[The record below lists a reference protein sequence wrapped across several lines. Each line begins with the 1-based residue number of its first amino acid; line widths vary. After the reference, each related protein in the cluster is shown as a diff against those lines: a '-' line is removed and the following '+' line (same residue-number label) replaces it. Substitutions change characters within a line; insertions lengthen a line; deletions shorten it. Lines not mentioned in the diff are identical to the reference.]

1 VNKSLVIGIA
11 GVLVCTLAI
20 WESARIGFARTY
32 AVAALTTNGVSA
44 AEACVRKLP
53 NDAEVHAARGIVL
66 QRTDDY
72 AEGCRELERA
82 VQLRPR
88 DYFVWMML
96 GVTRDL
102 NDDQQGALTALRESV
117 TLAPAYAKPRWLIG
131 NLLLRMN
138 KTDEGFQEL
147 RAAAEADPALLP
159 NVIDLAWGFSRNNPA
174 EVVNL
179 VNPQTDAARLT
190 LAIFLAAHKQGD
202 EALDQFRRLKSR
214 AGSGI
219 DELTQKLIEARFFAE
234 AFDVWTNTR
243 CASCKAGA
251 LLNPS
256 FEEDIAMNP
265 RGFGWQIKNGSPNVT
280 LSIDPSEHEQAT
292 RSLRIDFHGESEVVA
307 PLVSQFVVVSPDTHY
322 RLSFAAMSRSFVSA
336 AVPVVKVVDV
346 SSNEGVVLGQSAN
359 VNDATSWRGY
369 TVDFNSH
376 ENTRAIQVMLTRSG
390 CPVVTCSA
398 FGTIWLDSFTLDVFS
413 NPAESDVRRGK

>member
-1 VNKSLVIGIA
+1 
-11 GVLVCTLAI
+11 
-20 WESARIGFARTY
+20 
-32 AVAALTTNGVSA
+32 
-44 AEACVRKLP
+44 
-53 NDAEVHAARGIVL
+53 
-66 QRTDDY
+66 
-72 AEGCRELERA
+72 
-82 VQLRPR
+82 
-88 DYFVWMML
+88 MML

-219 DELTQKLIEARFFAE
+219 DELTQKLIEARFF
-234 AFDVWTNTR
+234 
-243 CASCKAGA
+243 
-251 LLNPS
+251 
-256 FEEDIAMNP
+256 
-265 RGFGWQIKNGSPNVT
+265 
-280 LSIDPSEHEQAT
+280 
-292 RSLRIDFHGESEVVA
+292 
-307 PLVSQFVVVSPDTHY
+307 
-322 RLSFAAMSRSFVSA
+322 
-336 AVPVVKVVDV
+336 
-346 SSNEGVVLGQSAN
+346 
-359 VNDATSWRGY
+359 
-369 TVDFNSH
+369 
-376 ENTRAIQVMLTRSG
+376 
-390 CPVVTCSA
+390 
-398 FGTIWLDSFTLDVFS
+398 
-413 NPAESDVRRGK
+413 

>member
-1 VNKSLVIGIA
+1 VVIGIA

-32 AVAALTTNGVSA
+32 AVAALTRNGIST
-44 AEACVRKLP
+44 AEECVRKLP

-72 AEGCRELERA
+72 SEGCRELERA
-82 VQLRPR
+82 AQLRPR

-138 KTDEGFQEL
+138 QTDEGFQQL

-159 NVIDLAWGFSRNNPA
+159 NVIDLAWGFARNDPA
-174 EVVNL
+174 AAVAFVS
-179 VNPQTDAARLT
+179 PQTDAARLT
-190 LAIFLAAHKQGD
+190 LAIFLAAHKQGGA
-202 EALDQFRRLKSR
+202 ALDQFRRLKSR
-214 AGSGI
+214 AGSGT
-219 DELTQKLIEARFFAE
+219 DQLTQKLIEARFFAE
-234 AFDVWTNTR
+234 AFEVWTNTR
-243 CASCKAGA
+243 CASCKAGS
-251 LLNPS
+251 LLNPG
-256 FEEDIAMNP
+256 FEEDIDMNP
-265 RGFGWQIKNGSPNVT
+265 QGFGWQIPNTSPNVT

-292 RSLRIDFHGESEVVA
+292 RSLRIDFHGESETA
-307 PLVSQFVVVSPDTHY
+307 GPLVSQFVVVSSDRHY
-322 RLSFAAMSRSFVSA
+322 RLSFAALSRSFVSA
-336 AVPVVKVVDV
+336 TAPVVKVVDA
-346 SSNEGVVLGQSAN
+346 SSNEGVVLGQSAS
-359 VNDATSWRGY
+359 VSDAASWRGY
-369 TVDFNSH
+369 SVDFNTH
-376 ENTRAIQVMLTRSG
+376 ENTRAIQVMLTRTG
-390 CPVVTCSA
+390 CPATTCSA

-413 NPAESDVRRGK
+413 NSGGK